1 MLQIGCHSLE
11 VGRSSQI
18 HKRSGCFNLLR
29 GICTAAQ
36 HEGERNHQKAS
47 CVLHRSIFS
56 NNAIT
61 GM

>member
-11 VGRSSQI
+11 VGRSSLI

-36 HEGERNHQKAS
+36 HERRAKSPEGE
-47 CVLHRSIFS
+47 LRSS
-56 NNAIT
+56 
-61 GM
+61 